1 MPTLHLQG
9 SITPKPSSHPHFEFR
24 DSSLR
29 TSERTSVPENP
40 KTATATTMTTTH
52 AKNSCTNCRKLI
64 TEPPIP
70 IICPNCSE
78 GRDIDGTPST
88 IRYCSAL
95 CLESDTK
102 NLDQQQHHIDDCKAR
117 NIRKELYRA
126 GDFLQKVFYIWTEIA
141 FRYDVVRVERVEER
155 IYLSHRSGS
164 EEDEEEDGREE
175 DATGGGGEGPFYA
188 FPFEICKGEDE
199 MKALLSWMA
208 CNDAPQMVLE
218 LSRKVLGGEDTS
230 LFLFLL
236 LSLLSRSSI
245 GS

>member
-1 MPTLHLQG
+1 M
-9 SITPKPSSHPHFEFR
+9 
-24 DSSLR
+24 
-29 TSERTSVPENP
+29 
-40 KTATATTMTTTH
+40 
-52 AKNSCTNCRKLI
+52 
-64 TEPPIP
+64 
-70 IICPNCSE
+70 
-78 GRDIDGTPST
+78 
-88 IRYCSAL
+88 
-95 CLESDTK
+95 
-102 NLDQQQHHIDDCKAR
+102 
-117 NIRKELYRA
+117 
-126 GDFLQKVFYIWTEIA
+126 
-141 FRYDVVRVERVEER
+141 RVERVEER